1 MSAFN
6 NYMEELLRDLFK
18 NGQSIPTQDTYLG
31 IATQDPGE
39 TGSTAGEPTGSWY
52 SRQLIE
58 TTGAGTTPAWTSAT
72 AGTGIENAQSVSFPS
87 ATTTPGEIS
96 HFFLITATTGA
107 ATQEVLMHTSVTNAR
122 TIASG
127 DTPQF
132 GAGDV
137 QFTFD

>member
-6 NYMEELLRDLFK
+6 DFMEQLLRDLFK
-18 NGQSIPTQDTYLG
+18 NGSTIPTQDTFLG
-31 IATQDPGE
+31 ISTQDPGE
-39 TGSTAGEPTGSWY
+39 GGSTAGEPTGAWY

-58 TTGAGTTPAWTSAT
+58 TTGAATTPAWTSAT

-87 ATTTPGEIS
+87 ATTTPGTIS
-96 HFFLITATTGA
+96 HFFLINGTTGA
-107 ATQEVLMHTSVTNAR
+107 GTQNMLMHTSVTNAR

-132 GAGDV
+132 GSGDV

>member
-6 NYMEELLRDLFK
+6 NYMEQLLRDLFK
-18 NGQSIPTQDTYLG
+18 NGAQIPTQDTYLG
-31 IATQDPGE
+31 IATQDPTD
-39 TGSTAGEPTGSWY
+39 TGTTAGEPTGAWY

-58 TTGAGTTPAWTSAT
+58 TTGAATTPAWTSAT
-72 AGTGIENAQSVSFPS
+72 TGTGIENAQSVSFPS
-87 ATTTPGEIS
+87 ATTTPGTIT
-96 HFFLITATTGA
+96 HFFLIDSTTGGA
-107 ATQEVLMHTSVTNAR
+107 NNMLMHTSVTNAR
-122 TIASG
+122 SIASG

>member
-6 NYMEELLRDLFK
+6 DYMEQLIRDLFK
-18 NGQSIPTQDTYLG
+18 NGSTIGTQDTYLG

-72 AGTGIENAQSVSFPS
+72 GGTGIENAQSVAFPS
-87 ATTTPGEIS
+87 ATTTPGS
-96 HFFLITATTGA
+96 VTHFFLIDSTTGA
-107 ATQEVLMHTSVTNAR
+107 AGQNMLMHTSVTNAR

-137 QFTFD
+137 KFTFD